1 MIRKILSLIFFILIA
16 FSIVQCGR
24 RGRISGGP
32 KDETPPLLIKTQP
45 ENGSVNFTGK
55 TIKLFFD
62 EYIKLQDVQNQL
74 IISPPLKYTPDI
86 TPQGGA
92 SKFIEITI
100 KDTLRENTTYT
111 FNFGQSVQDN
121 NEGNPSNFLTYVFS
135 TGAYIDSLEVLGV
148 VKDAFNKE
156 TDDFISVM
164 LYELDSMYTDST
176 IFKKPPNYI
185 TNTLDSTVFFNLKNI
200 KEGNYALFAL
210 KDVAKNYF
218 FDQNTDKIAF
228 LKDTVS
234 LPTDS
239 TYLLTLFKEIPNYS
253 ASVPSFKA
261 KNRII
266 FGYYGGEEDL
276 KITPLTKL
284 PDTVVTRILKEPK
297 KDTLNFWFT
306 PFETDS
312 MIFEV
317 VNERRKVIDTFT
329 VKSRKVELDSM
340 QLNASS
346 SRFLDLNKPFYISNN
361 TPLTEIDTSKMKIMN
376 QDSVF
381 IDFKVKLDSIENKA
395 DFDFEITPEASYK
408 FELLPG
414 AVTDLFGQ
422 TNDTITYNLATKKL
436 DEYGNLTINLQ
447 GDFEYPVLVQLTNEQ
462 GEEKLELYCTEP
474 EPHVFNTIEPETYIL
489 RVVHDANKNGKW
501 DTGNYLKKQQAE
513 KVSYFPNEIKLRA
526 NWEEIV
532 SFTIQK

>member
-1 MIRKILSLIFFILIA
+1 MIRKFLSLLFFVLIV

-32 KDETPPLLIKTQP
+32 KDETPPVLIKTQP

-74 IISPPLKYTPDI
+74 IVSPPLKYTPDI

-135 TGAYIDSLEVLGV
+135 TGAYIDSLEVKGV
-148 VKDAFNKE
+148 VKDAFTKE

-176 IFKKPPNYI
+176 IYKKPPNYI

-200 KEGNYALFAL
+200 KEGNYAIFAL
-210 KDVAKNYF
+210 KDVGKNYL

-253 ASVPSFKA
+253 ASVPSYKA

-266 FGYYGGEEDL
+266 FGYYGGEENL
-276 KITPLTKL
+276 KITPITKL
-284 PDTVVTRILKEPK
+284 PDTVKTRILKEPK

-306 PFETDS
+306 PYETDS
-312 MIFEV
+312 IVFEV
-317 VNERRKVIDTFT
+317 ANERHKVIDTFT
-329 VKSRKVELDSM
+329 VKSRKVEIDSM

-346 SRFLDLNKPFYISNN
+346 SRFLDLNKPFHIANN
-361 TPLTEIDTSKMKIMN
+361 TPLTTIDTSKMKLMN

-395 DFDFEITPEASYK
+395 NFDFEIVPETGYK
-408 FELLPG
+408 LELLPG
-414 AVTDLFGQ
+414 AITDLFDQ
-422 TNDTITYNLATKKL
+422 TNDTILYNLATKKL
-436 DEYGNLTINLQ
+436 DEYGDLTINLQ
-447 GDFEYPVLVQLTNEQ
+447 GDFEYPVLVELTNEK
-462 GEEKLELYCTEP
+462 GEKLLEQYGTEP
-474 EPHVFNTIEPETYIL
+474 QAFVFNTIEPATYIL
-489 RVVHDANKNGKW
+489 RVIHDTNKNGKW

-513 KVSYFPNEIKLRA
+513 KVSYYPNAIELRA
-526 NWEEIV
+526 NWEKIET
-532 SFTIQK
+532 FTIQK

>member
-1 MIRKILSLIFFILIA
+1 M
-16 FSIVQCGR
+16 QCGR
-24 RGRISGGP
+24 RGRITGGP
-32 KDETPPLLIKTQP
+32 KDETPPVLIKTQP

-62 EYIKLQDVQNQL
+62 EYVKLKDVQNQL
-74 IISPPLKYTPDI
+74 IVSPPLKYAPDI
-86 TPQGGA
+86 APQGGA
-92 SKFIEITI
+92 SKLIEITI

-135 TGAYIDSLEVLGV
+135 TGNYIDSLEVSGV

-164 LYELDSMYTDST
+164 LYELDTTYTDST

-185 TNTLDSTVFFNLKNI
+185 ANTLDSTVFFKLQNI
-200 KEGNYALFAL
+200 KEGNYALFAM
-210 KDVAKNYF
+210 KDVGKNYL

-261 KNRII
+261 KNRIV
-266 FGYYGGEEDL
+266 FGYYGGEENI
-276 KITPLTKL
+276 KINPLTKL
-284 PDTVVTRILKEPK
+284 PDTVLTKILKEPK

-306 PFETDS
+306 PFEIDS
-312 MIFEV
+312 MVFEL

-329 VKSRKVELDSM
+329 IKSRKVEIDSM
-340 QLNASS
+340 QLNASTN
-346 SRFLDLNKPFYISNN
+346 RYLDLNKSFHISNT
-361 TPLTEIDTSKMKIMN
+361 TPISEIDTSKMKLMN

-381 IDFKVKLDSIENKA
+381 IDFKVKLDSLENKA
-395 DFDFEITPEASYK
+395 DFDFDIIAESSYNI
-408 FELLPG
+408 ELLPG
-414 AVTDLFGQ
+414 AITDLFNQ
-422 TNDTITYNLATKKL
+422 TNDTLTYNLATKKL

-462 GEEKLELYCTEP
+462 GEKQLELYSTEP
-474 EPHVFNTIEPETYIL
+474 QAIVFNSIEPATYIL
-489 RVVHDANKNGKW
+489 RVIQDTNKNKKW
-501 DTGNYLKKQQAE
+501 DTGNFLKKQHPE
-513 KVSYFPNEIKLRA
+513 KVSYYPNAIELRA
-526 NWEEIV
+526 NWEKIET
-532 SFTIQK
+532 FTIQK

>member
-1 MIRKILSLIFFILIA
+1 MFFSLIV

-32 KDETPPLLIKTQP
+32 KDETPPVLIKSQP
-45 ENGSVNFTGK
+45 ENGSVNFKGK

-74 IISPPLKYTPDI
+74 IVSPPLKYNPDI

-92 SKFIEITI
+92 SKFIEITL

-111 FNFGQSVQDN
+111 INFGQSVQDN
-121 NEGNPSNFLTYVFS
+121 NEGNPSNFLTYIFS
-135 TGAYIDSLEVLGV
+135 TGSYIDSLEVLGV
-148 VKDAFNKE
+148 VEDAFNKE

-210 KDVAKNYF
+210 KDEAKNYV

-239 TYLLTLFKEIPNYS
+239 SYLLTLFKEIPNYS
-253 ASVPSFKA
+253 ASVPSYKA
-261 KNRII
+261 KNRIL
-266 FGYYGGEEDL
+266 FGYYGGDENL
-276 KITPLTKL
+276 KITPLTQL
-284 PDTVVTRILKEPK
+284 PDTVRTRILKEPE

-312 MIFEV
+312 LVFEV
-317 VNERRKVIDTFT
+317 FNEKLQVRDTFT
-329 VKSRKVELDSM
+329 VKSRKLEIDSM

-346 SRFLDLNKPFYISNN
+346 NRFLDLNKPFHISNT
-361 TPLTEIDTSKMKIMN
+361 TPITGIDASKMKIMN

-395 DFDFEITPEASYK
+395 DFDFEILAEASYN

-422 TNDTITYNLATKKL
+422 TNDTLTYNLATKKL
-436 DEYGNLTINLQ
+436 DEYGNLTINLR
-447 GDFEYPVLVQLTNEQ
+447 GDFEYPVLVELTNEK
-462 GEEKLELYCTEP
+462 GEKQLELYATEP
-474 EPHVFNTIEPETYIL
+474 QAFVFNTIEPATYIL
-489 RVVHDANKNGKW
+489 RVIHDANKNGKW

-513 KVSYFPNEIKLRA
+513 KVSYYPNTIELRA
-526 NWEEIV
+526 NWEKIET
-532 SFTIQK
+532 FTIQK